1 MEYLIPGCMIAIV
14 VIGGFVLTRTMF
26 TKKLLIGDA

>member
-14 VIGGFVLTRTMF
+14 VIGGFVLTRTMSQ
-26 TKKLLIGDA
+26 KNS